1 MVLFSN
7 LNEKQIES
15 SGQTCFEP
23 EPPSSSRLTVPKAPS
38 SVVFKSNSGSNRIKF
53 MVNVQ
58 GKKLVLMELSAKVKD
73 LADKIVDFYSK
84 CGGRMPSVKL
94 EDQNGCELGF
104 DDNLTDVF
112 IVPQVWPFKHFS
124 KVLIRQCSC
133 SKEYWLVSSKSI

>member
-7 LNEKQIES
+7 LHEKQIES

-23 EPPSSSRLTVPKAPS
+23 EPPSSSRLTVPKAAS

-133 SKEYWLVSSKSI
+133 SKEWLVSFKSI